1 MTADSTDALAVTG
14 PRASRSLRVSR
25 WLVTRLLLGIGTL
38 FGVSI
43 VVFAATQALPGD
55 VAQVILGTHATPERI
70 EQLREQLGLDLPL
83 ITQYWRWLSGILT
96 GDLGTSLVNHVPVGK
111 LLGGRILNSLTLGFV
126 AMAFTIP
133 LSLLVGIRAA
143 SRRDRWFDKA
153 FMGTSMITN
162 SMPDF
167 ILGTLLIVLFCTNA
181 LHLLPA
187 VSIIPPGDVPWQHL
201 SALVLPV
208 MTLTLVGVTYLG
220 RLVRASVIDVMESEY
235 VQAAVLKGL
244 PTKRIL
250 LRHVLPN
257 AIAPV
262 VPAASIVA
270 AFMLAGLV
278 VIEYL
283 FTYPGLGSALVDAV
297 SNHDLPVVQAIVL
310 LMAAVFFLFNQLAD
324 VFSSLQTTGPRV

>member
-1 MTADSTDALAVTG
+1 
-14 PRASRSLRVSR
+14 
-25 WLVTRLLLGIGTL
+25 
-38 FGVSI
+38 
-43 VVFAATQALPGD
+43 
-55 VAQVILGTHATPERI
+55 
-70 EQLREQLGLDLPL
+70 
-83 ITQYWRWLSGILT
+83 
-96 GDLGTSLVNHVPVGK
+96 
-111 LLGGRILNSLTLGFV
+111 
-126 AMAFTIP
+126 
-133 LSLLVGIRAA
+133 
-143 SRRDRWFDKA
+143 
-153 FMGTSMITN
+153 
-162 SMPDF
+162 MPD
-167 ILGTLLIVLFCTNA
+167 
-181 LHLLPA
+181 LLPA
-187 VSIIPPGDVPWQHL
+187 VSIIPPGDVRGSIL
-201 SALVLPV
+201 GTVLPV

-220 RLVRASVIDVMESEY
+220 DSCASVIDVMEQY